1 MVNSADEDTDAS
13 ALSAT
18 DQDRVTAEL
27 DAILGRRAVIEQT
40 KGMLMFVYGIDADAA
55 FELMRAQS
63 QNHNVK
69 LRNVASR
76 ISERLLKLSAAT
88 DVAGQLP
95 FDVARSWPTTA
106 SPTLPMRW
114 TAQRA
119 SAAQMSAYGSTAPS
133 AAKRRGDDDADGAWS
148 RQGDW
153 GGARADGGVDRLP
166 QRRRRRLHAS
176 VSL

>member
-88 DVAGQLP
+88 DVAGQIP
-95 FDVARSWPTTA
+95 FDAVRLVADDCIAHAADEVDS
-106 SPTLPMRW
+106 
-114 TAQRA
+114 QRA
-119 SAAQMSAYGSTAPS
+119 SGDQMSAYGPTAPS
-133 AAKRRGDDDADGAWS
+133 AAKRREDDDADGA
-148 RQGDW
+148 
-153 GGARADGGVDRLP
+153 
-166 QRRRRRLHAS
+166 
-176 VSL
+176 